1 MARLGGL
8 FIVGTFFQ
16 LRVDDRSVL
25 FPFIAVAGLVQLV
38 RLAPYRALS
47 RITWFAATVSCAAV
61 ACAAGFAALVPTI
74 EPGGPSSVATLA
86 ATVGVVCWAGVLH
99 DWSLAQG
106 WGPPAAKAASA
117 RAWMLAAAVVFSAWL
132 VTYVA
137 LVEPGPAVDASYS
150 PAVLFGRPL
159 EGWTPIAAILVTSA
173 FAITGLVKLR
183 GASQAIRHSLRAQPA
198 GVLVGA

>member
-8 FIVGTFFQ
+8 FIVGAFFQ

-38 RLAPYRALS
+38 LLARYRALS
-47 RITWFAATVSCAAV
+47 RSPWYAATVACAAV
-61 ACAAGFAALVPTI
+61 AGVAGFVALVPAI
-74 EPGGPSSVATLA
+74 EPGGPSSVATDV
-86 ATVGVVCWAGVLH
+86 ATLGVVCWAGVLR

-106 WGPPAAKAASA
+106 WAPPAAKAASA
-117 RAWMLAAAVVFSAWL
+117 RAWMLAAAVVFSVWL
-132 VTYVA
+132 VTYVVV
-137 LVEPGPAVDASYS
+137 VEPGPAADAGYS
-150 PAVLFGRPL
+150 PSVLFGRPL
-159 EGWTPIAAILVTSA
+159 EGWTPLVAILVTAA

-183 GASQAIRHSLRAQPA
+183 GASQAIRHSLRAQPE